1 MKISPFVL
9 LVTGTILSGIAALWI
24 AKGILFTLIT
34 LFVVGVVLIVGA
46 IVMGLVIQA
55 REEKKK

>member
-9 LVTGTILSGIAALWI
+9 LVVGTALSGIAALWI

-34 LFVVGVVLIVGA
+34 LFIIGVVLIVGA
-46 IVMGLVIQA
+46 VVMGLVIQA

>member
-34 LFVVGVVLIVGA
+34 LFVVGLVIIVGA
-46 IVMGLVIQA
+46 IVMGLIIQA
-55 REEKKK
+55 RAEKKK

>member
-24 AKGILFTLIT
+24 AKGILFTLIA
-34 LFVVGVVLIVGA
+34 LFVVGLVIIIGA
-46 IVMGLVIQA
+46 IVMGLIIQA
-55 REEKKK
+55 RAEKKK

>member
-9 LVTGTILSGIAALWI
+9 LVAGTILSGVAALWI

-34 LFVVGVVLIVGA
+34 LFVAGLVIIVGA